1 MLGTVRSGKNGVDLC
16 GLGVSR
22 TNGTNG
28 VDGREIVC
36 GRVELHVGR
45 IRRHEWLEWNVMCS
59 NAEGPATRLPA
70 IGIAVEIST
79 LR

>member
-1 MLGTVRSGKNGVDLC
+1 MLGAVHSQKNGVDLC
-16 GLGVSR
+16 GLGASR
-22 TNGTNG
+22 TNGRNG

-36 GRVELHVGR
+36 GRVELHVGG

-59 NAEGPATRLPA
+59 KAEGPAALLPA
-70 IGIAVEIST
+70 VGIAVKLST